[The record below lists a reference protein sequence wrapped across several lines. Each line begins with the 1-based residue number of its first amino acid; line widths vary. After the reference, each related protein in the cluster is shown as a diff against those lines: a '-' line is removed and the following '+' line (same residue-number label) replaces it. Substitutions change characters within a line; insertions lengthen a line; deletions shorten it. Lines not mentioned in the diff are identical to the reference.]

1 MLNPQGES
9 ARQRLIESAA
19 ELMAVQGYG
28 RTCIE
33 AILEASGASKGNFY
47 HHFASKEELGLAV
60 LEHLGTE
67 VQAYVRAAMGDHE
80 DPLDR
85 IDAMFDSLLAT
96 AAERGC
102 RGGCP
107 LGNLAA
113 EMSDVNEAFREQ
125 LKQVFGSWRSLLAET
140 LAEAGRGRR
149 LVPLNT
155 QGLAQHIVSSVEGAI
170 LMAKLSR
177 DPDELGNTVTHLKTY
192 IRQQFTK

>member
-1 MLNPQGES
+1 VLNPQGDT

-33 AILEASGASKGNFY
+33 AILEQSGASKGNFY

-67 VQAYVRAAMGDHE
+67 VQAYIRTAMGDKP

-113 EMSDVNEAFREQ
+113 EMSDVSEVFREQ
-125 LKQVFGSWRSLLAET
+125 LGRVFGSWRSMVAET
-140 LAEAGRGRR
+140 LAEASRGHR
-149 LVPLNT
+149 LVPINT
-155 QGLAQHIVSSVEGAI
+155 QGLAQHIVSSLEGAI

-177 DPDELGNTVTHLKTY
+177 DPEELANTVTHLKTY

>member
-1 MLNPQGES
+1 VLNPRGES
-9 ARQRLIESAA
+9 SRQRLIESAA

-33 AILEASGASKGNFY
+33 AILEQSGVSKGNFY

-67 VQAYVRAAMGDHE
+67 VQAYVRTAMGDHKE
-80 DPLDR
+80 PLDR
-85 IDAMFDSLLAT
+85 IDAMFESLLVT

-113 EMSDVNEAFREQ
+113 EMSDVNEAFRES
-125 LKQVFGSWRSLLAET
+125 LKRVFRGWRSLLADT
-140 LAEAGRGRR
+140 LSEAVRGHRR
-149 LVPLNT
+149 VPFDT
-155 QGLAQHIVSSVEGAI
+155 DGLAQHIVCSVEGAL

-177 DPDELGNTVTHLKTY
+177 DTEEMRNTVTHLKSY

>member
-1 MLNPQGES
+1 VLNPQGDT

-33 AILEASGASKGNFY
+33 AILEQSGASKGNFY

-60 LEHLGTE
+60 LQHLGTE
-67 VQAYVRAAMGDHE
+67 VQAYVQTAMGDKP

-113 EMSDVNEAFREQ
+113 EMSDVSEVFREQ
-125 LKQVFGSWRSLLAET
+125 LGRVFGSWRSMVAET
-140 LAEAGRGRR
+140 LAEASRGHRR
-149 LVPLNT
+149 VPINS
-155 QGLAQHIVSSVEGAI
+155 QGLAQHIVSSLEGAI

-177 DPDELGNTVTHLKTY
+177 DPEELGNTVTHLKTY